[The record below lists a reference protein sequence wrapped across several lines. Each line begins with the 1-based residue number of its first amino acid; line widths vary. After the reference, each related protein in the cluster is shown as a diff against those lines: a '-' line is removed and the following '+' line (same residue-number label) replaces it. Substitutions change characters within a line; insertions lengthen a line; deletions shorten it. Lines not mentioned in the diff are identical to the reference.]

1 MKKLYPI
8 LLFAFII
15 LSCIALIA
23 LGCLCCYI
31 MSHNGSESANVSC
44 YAIFNTGDISASN
57 NTIKILLC
65 ICIIITLMV
74 SATILIVKGL
84 NMFRDLYE
92 DCVMHSRYD
101 EYRRERANSF
111 EETKK

>member
-23 LGCLCCYI
+23 LGCLGCYI
-31 MSHNGSESANVSC
+31 MSHNGSEPANVTC
-44 YAIFNTGDISASN
+44 YAIFNIGDISASN
-57 NTIKILLC
+57 DTIKMLLC
-65 ICIIITLMV
+65 MCIIITLMV
-74 SATILIVKGL
+74 STTILIVKGL

-92 DCVMHSRYD
+92 DCIMHSRYD
-101 EYRRERANSF
+101 EYRKERANNI